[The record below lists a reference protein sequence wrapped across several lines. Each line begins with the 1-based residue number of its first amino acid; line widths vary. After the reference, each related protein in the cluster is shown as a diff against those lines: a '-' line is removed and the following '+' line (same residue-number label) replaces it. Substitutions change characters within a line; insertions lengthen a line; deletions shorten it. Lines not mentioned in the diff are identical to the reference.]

1 MGVGVG
7 SSHFFSSSKTGADA
21 IIKEEEAV
29 LFKRDE
35 GMPICVPAPICRAA
49 EVSFMVMWKF

>member
-7 SSHFFSSSKTGADA
+7 SSHFFSSSNTGADA
-21 IIKEEEAV
+21 IMKEEEAV

-35 GMPICVPAPICRAA
+35 GMAICVPVFIYRAA